1 MEKTMRTPSKLLN
14 FLVCG
19 LALAFTVGCSSLK
32 NPATTD
38 IAVTNAA
45 VEGAV
50 GAGGSQ
56 YAPVEMN
63 AARTKLAQARQAFD
77 AKDYAL
83 AISLADESR
92 ADAKL
97 AQGKANSSKARA
109 AADALAEDIQI
120 LRNEIQRN
128 KP

>member
-1 MEKTMRTPSKLLN
+1 MRTLSNMLPTVL
-14 FLVCG
+14 CG
-19 LALAFTVGCSSLK
+19 LAVVLTVGCSSLK

-45 VEGAV
+45 VESAV
-50 GAGGSQ
+50 AAGGSQ
-56 YAPVEMN
+56 FAPVEMN

-77 AKDYAL
+77 ASDYERAMGL
-83 AISLADESR
+83 SDQSR

-97 AQGKANSSKARA
+97 AQGKANSAKARA
-109 AADALAEDIQI
+109 AADALEDGIQI
-120 LRNEIQRN
+120 LRNEIKRD

>member
-1 MEKTMRTPSKLLN
+1 MRTPSKLLN
-14 FLVCG
+14 FLVFG
-19 LALAFTVGCSSLK
+19 LALALTVGCSSLK

-45 VEGAV
+45 VESAV

-83 AISLADESR
+83 AISLADQSR

-109 AADALAEDIQI
+109 AADTLAEDIQI

>member
-1 MEKTMRTPSKLLN
+1 MRTLSNMLSPAL
-14 FLVCG
+14 CG
-19 LALAFTVGCSSLK
+19 LAVVLTVGCSSLK

-45 VEGAV
+45 VESAV
-50 GAGGSQ
+50 VAGGSQ
-56 YAPVEMN
+56 YAPIEMN

-77 AKDYAL
+77 AMDYERAMV
-83 AISLADESR
+83 LADQSR

-97 AQGKANSSKARA
+97 AQGKANSAKARV
-109 AADALAEDIQI
+109 AADALENDIQI
-120 LRNEIQRN
+120 LRNEIKRN